1 MTAQGTASHV
11 RHPRA
16 NGQRDKRQ
24 TSAKPAPTSES
35 IVEMKYSGDLVGVY
49 RQEWGTCTD
58 RKTGSFETLV
68 KDLVVVVEF
77 LDQRLLR
84 F

>member
-1 MTAQGTASHV
+1 
-11 RHPRA
+11 
-16 NGQRDKRQ
+16 
-24 TSAKPAPTSES
+24 
-35 IVEMKYSGDLVGVY
+35 MKYSGDLVGVY